1 MSEVVVVAGM
11 SGAGRSTAGDNLED
25 LGWFVMDNLPP
36 ALIPKVA
43 ELADGSGT
51 TGDRLAL
58 VVGTGRQ
65 HEVVVPLI
73 GDLRQQGEA
82 AAREVR
88 EHLDQISPG
97 LGNPV
102 MSVQVEVD
110 EPMDPQ
116 VRLES
121 DQGDSSQLQDVL
133 ARIDGR
139 LQRLDALMNKVS

>member
-1 MSEVVVVAGM
+1 M
-11 SGAGRSTAGDNLED
+11 
-25 LGWFVMDNLPP
+25 
-36 ALIPKVA
+36 
-43 ELADGSGT
+43 ADSQPL
-51 TGDRLAL
+51 DSLRLAL
-58 VVGTGRQ
+58 MQ
-65 HEVVVPLI
+65 EVLPMGLAFVDRVRTDGPAKAVESVARGDDPLA
-73 GDLRQQGEA
+73 DLRQQGEA

-88 EHLDQISPG
+88 ERLDQISPG

-110 EPMDPQ
+110 EPMEPQ

-121 DQGDSSQLQDVL
+121 DQVDSLQLQDVL

>member
-1 MSEVVVVAGM
+1 M
-11 SGAGRSTAGDNLED
+11 
-25 LGWFVMDNLPP
+25 
-36 ALIPKVA
+36 
-43 ELADGSGT
+43 ADSQPF
-51 TGDRLAL
+51 DSLRLAL
-58 VVGTGRQ
+58 MQ
-65 HEVVVPLI
+65 EVLPMGLAFVDRVRTDGPAKAVESVARGDDPL

-88 EHLDQISPG
+88 ERLDQISPG

-121 DQGDSSQLQDVL
+121 DQGDSSQLQVVL

>member
-1 MSEVVVVAGM
+1 M
-11 SGAGRSTAGDNLED
+11 
-25 LGWFVMDNLPP
+25 
-36 ALIPKVA
+36 
-43 ELADGSGT
+43 ADSQPL
-51 TGDRLAL
+51 DSLRLAL
-58 VVGTGRQ
+58 MQ
-65 HEVVVPLI
+65 EVLPMGLAFVDRVRTDGPAKAVESVARGDDPL

-88 EHLDQISPG
+88 ERLDQISPG

-110 EPMDPQ
+110 EPMEPQ

-121 DQGDSSQLQDVL
+121 DQVDSLQLQDVL

>member
-1 MSEVVVVAGM
+1 M
-11 SGAGRSTAGDNLED
+11 
-25 LGWFVMDNLPP
+25 
-36 ALIPKVA
+36 
-43 ELADGSGT
+43 ADSQPL
-51 TGDRLAL
+51 DSLRLAL
-58 VVGTGRQ
+58 MQ
-65 HEVVVPLI
+65 EVLPMGLAFVDRVRTDGPAKAVESVASGDDPF

-88 EHLDQISPG
+88 ERLDQISPG

-110 EPMDPQ
+110 EPVEALD
-116 VRLES
+116 RLGS
-121 DQGDSSQLQDVL
+121 DHGDSSQLQDVL

>member
-1 MSEVVVVAGM
+1 M
-11 SGAGRSTAGDNLED
+11 
-25 LGWFVMDNLPP
+25 
-36 ALIPKVA
+36 
-43 ELADGSGT
+43 ADSQSL
-51 TGDRLAL
+51 DSIRLAL
-58 VVGTGRQ
+58 MQ
-65 HEVVVPLI
+65 EVLPMGLAFVDRVRADGPAKAVESVARGDDPL

-88 EHLDQISPG
+88 ERLDQISPG

-110 EPMDPQ
+110 EPADPQ
-116 VRLES
+116 GVLDS
-121 DQGDSSQLQDVL
+121 DQDDSQQLQEVL

>member
-1 MSEVVVVAGM
+1 M
-11 SGAGRSTAGDNLED
+11 
-25 LGWFVMDNLPP
+25 
-36 ALIPKVA
+36 
-43 ELADGSGT
+43 ADSQPL
-51 TGDRLAL
+51 DSLRLAL
-58 VVGTGRQ
+58 MQ
-65 HEVVVPLI
+65 EVLPMGLAFVDRVRTDGPAKAVESVASGDDPL

-88 EHLDQISPG
+88 ERLDQISPG

-110 EPMDPQ
+110 EPMEPQ

-121 DQGDSSQLQDVL
+121 DQVDSLQLQDVL